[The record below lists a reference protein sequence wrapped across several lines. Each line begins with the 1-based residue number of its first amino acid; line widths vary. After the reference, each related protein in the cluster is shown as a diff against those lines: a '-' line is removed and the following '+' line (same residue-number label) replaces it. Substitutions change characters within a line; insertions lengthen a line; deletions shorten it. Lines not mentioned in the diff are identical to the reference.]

1 MRNKKRSIAI
11 HSALIVSGFMFNT
24 LLANAAPVAIETS
37 TLDKDAG
44 TTSRYGIG
52 FTSSFAQRPFVGV
65 DVQDASL
72 PYISFNYKDFYVEG
86 LNIGYRLWKNNNVR
100 VDVLATPRFYEV
112 EASFADNNELNGIDK
127 TKPTYFAGV
136 STQYIT
142 HHITYTFQILTDII
156 ESNGSEIVV
165 TGSKAFKPG
174 KSFTL
179 TPTAGITYQ
188 DSKLVDHF
196 YGVQANEVAAGRP
209 VYGGQGSTNIH
220 TSLTGVWDASKHIQ
234 LLGQLKYEKLGSGIG
249 DSPIIDDTDIVTLAL
264 GLVYR
269 F

>member
-1 MRNKKRSIAI
+1 MHTNKRSITI
-11 HSALIVSGFMFNT
+11 YTSLIASG
-24 LLANAAPVAIETS
+24 LLLNAMMANAAPVPIETS

-44 TTSRYGIG
+44 TTTNYGIG

-72 PYISFNYKDFYVEG
+72 PYISLRLKDFYIEG
-86 LNIGYRLWKNNNVR
+86 LNIGYRLWKNDKFL

-112 EASFADNNELNGIDK
+112 EASFAGNNELDGIDK
-127 TKPTYFAGV
+127 TERTYFAGV
-136 STQYIT
+136 STQYASK
-142 HHITYTFQILTDII
+142 HITYTLQVLTDVI
-156 ESNGSEIVV
+156 ESDGSELVA
-165 TGSKAFKPG
+165 TGSKAFKLG

-196 YGVQANEVAAGRP
+196 YGVQAHEVASGRP
-209 VYGGQGSTNIH
+209 AYGGQDSTNFH
-220 TSLTGVWDASKHIQ
+220 TSLTGVWDATKHIQ

-249 DSPIIDDTDIVTLAL
+249 DSPIIDDTDIVTLAV

>member
-1 MRNKKRSIAI
+1 MRKTKTSIAI
-11 HSALIVSGFMFNT
+11 NIALVAGGLLFNT
-24 LLANAAPVAIETS
+24 LMANAAPVAIETS

-44 TTSRYGIG
+44 TTTDYGIG

-72 PYISFNYKDFYVEG
+72 PYFSLRYKDFYVEG
-86 LNIGYRLWKNNNVR
+86 LNIGYRLWKNDKFL
-100 VDVLATPRFYEV
+100 VDVIATPRFYEV
-112 EASFADNNELNGIDK
+112 EASFADNNELDGIEK
-127 TKPTYFAGV
+127 TKRTYFAGI
-136 STQYIT
+136 SSQYAAK
-142 HHITYTFQILTDII
+142 HITYTLQLLTDVI
-156 ESNGSEIVV
+156 ESDGSEIVA
-165 TGSKAFKPG
+165 TGSKAFKLG

-196 YGVQANEVAAGRP
+196 YGVQNNEVAVGRP
-209 VYGGQGSTNIH
+209 AYNGQSSTNIH
-220 TSLTGVWDASKHIQ
+220 TSLTGVWDTTKHIQ

-249 DSPIIDDTDIVTLAL
+249 DSPIVDDTDILTLAL

>member
-1 MRNKKRSIAI
+1 MQKTTTSFAI
-11 HSALIVSGFMFNT
+11 TTALIAYGTVSNT
-24 LLANAAPVAIETS
+24 MLANAAPVAIETS

-44 TTSRYGIG
+44 NTTNYGIG

-72 PYISFNYKDFYVEG
+72 PYFSLRYKDFYVEG
-86 LNIGYRLWKNNNVR
+86 LNIGYRIWTNDKFL

-112 EASFADNNELNGIDK
+112 KSSFADNNQLDGIEE
-127 TKPTYFAGV
+127 TKRTYFAGV
-136 STQYIT
+136 STQYAAK
-142 HHITYTFQILTDII
+142 HLTFTLQVLTDVI
-156 ESNGSEIVV
+156 ESDGSEFVV
-165 TGSKAFKPG
+165 TGSKAVKLG

-196 YGVQANEVAAGRP
+196 YGVQDNEVATGRP
-209 VYGGQGSTNIH
+209 AYGGEDSTNFH
-220 TSLTGVWDASKHIQ
+220 VSLTGVWDTTKHIQ
-234 LLGQLKYEKLGSGIG
+234 LLGQLKYEKLGGGIG